1 MYHSAPVFV
10 PEFTLIEGSL
20 SMSNVETLGGLQR
33 RLNAS
38 IPQQMIRGE
47 VENRLKRL
55 GRTAKVHGFRPG
67 KVPFKVLE
75 QQYGLEVQQEVLGD
89 SLQRSFAEAAIANK
103 LQVAGY
109 PQFEIKTNDLNAPE
123 IEFSATFEVY
133 PEVTIGNV
141 GGENVT
147 RATFALSEA
156 DVGATI
162 DTLRKQRAEFKMA
175 DRAAQKDDQVKI
187 DFVGT
192 LNGVKFEGGEAKDF
206 TVVPGA
212 GRMLPEFEAAVVG
225 MKAGETKSFDMTFP
239 EDYHGKNVAG
249 KQVTFTITVHI
260 VEEPILPEVDAEF
273 AKAMGVADGDVEKL
287 KQEIR
292 DNIGREAQRRVKV
305 RNKDSAMEVLLKVA
319 QLEVP
324 KTLLDSESERL
335 MEQTLQDMGQ
345 RGMKIPK
352 GMKLPIDMFAERAT
366 KRVKLGLILAEL
378 VKQHELS
385 AKPDQVTALIEEY
398 ALSFERPEEV
408 RSWYRADSARMREVE
423 NLVLEDNVVAW
434 VMAGAKVTDQAV
446 ALNDLMGE

>member
-1 MYHSAPVFV
+1 
-10 PEFTLIEGSL
+10 
-20 SMSNVETLGGLQR
+20 MSNVETLGGLQR

-67 KVPFKVLE
+67 KVPLKVLE
-75 QQYGLEVQQEVLGD
+75 QQYGSSVQQEVLGD

-123 IEFSATFEVY
+123 IEFSALFEVY
-133 PEVTIGNV
+133 PDVTIGNISD
-141 GGENVT
+141 ESVT
-147 RATFALSEA
+147 RTTFALSEA
-156 DVGATI
+156 DVAATI
-162 DTLRKQRAEFKMA
+162 DTLRKQRAEFKKTV
-175 DRAAQKDDQVKI
+175 RAAQKDDQVKI

-192 LNGVKFEGGEAKDF
+192 LNGAKFEGGEAKDF

-225 MKAGETKSFDMTFP
+225 MQVGETKSFDMTFP
-239 EDYHGKNVAG
+239 ENYHGKDVAG
-249 KQVTFTITVHI
+249 KQVTFTITTHS
-260 VEEPILPEVDAEF
+260 VEEPVLPEVDSTF
-273 AKAMGVADGDVEKL
+273 AKAMGVVDGDVEKL
-287 KQEIR
+287 NQDIR

-305 RNKDSAMEVLLKVA
+305 RNKDSAMEVLLKVS

-324 KTLLDSESERL
+324 KALLDSESQRL
-335 MEQTLQDMGQ
+335 MEQTLHDMEE

-378 VKQHELS
+378 VKKYELS
-385 AKPDQVTALIEEY
+385 PKPDQVNALIEEY
-398 ALSFERPEEV
+398 AMSFERPEEV
-408 RSWYRADSARMREVE
+408 RSWYRSDPSRMREIE

-434 VMAGAKVTDQAV
+434 VMAGAKVTDKAV